1 MFIGTQVANW
11 NEDRLE
17 KRETQRML
25 ARLAPE
31 LRNLLALYASS
42 RTVLRDDTRLRGDGA
57 GRLAEGPKDQH
68 RDFVIAAYQASRIYS
83 TSTNNATWAT
93 IFGADRL
100 RSIDDPV
107 IRDNLA
113 FLMYSDTRQI
123 DTESV
128 NTPYRQNVR
137 RVIPVEIQ
145 DAIRTHCGDRSPPET
160 PQLFVLPRTCE
171 LRFADD
177 DAASAAAA
185 LRAHPQLVEDLRWH
199 TAAIA
204 AFIGNMNAFQVKT
217 ETLARQIDAMK

>member
-1 MFIGTQVANW
+1 
-11 NEDRLE
+11 
-17 KRETQRML
+17 ML

-42 RTVLRDDTRLRGDGA
+42 RTYYATTRAYAATALA
-57 GRLAEGPKDQH
+57 GWRKDPKVSD
-68 RDFVIAAYQASRIYS
+68 REFVIAAYQASQIYA

-145 DAIRTHCGDRSPPET
+145 DAIRTHCGDRSPPDT
-160 PQLFVLPRTCE
+160 PQLFFLPSTCD
-171 LRFADD
+171 LQLADG
-177 DAASAAAA
+177 AGTSAAAE

-204 AFIGNMNAFQVKT
+204 AFVSNLNAFQIKT
-217 ETLARQIDAMK
+217 ETVARRIDAMK

>member
-1 MFIGTQVANW
+1 MILRRLTQNLRAQNWTAILIELVIVIVGVFIGTQVANW

-25 ARLAPE
+25 ARLTPE

-42 RTVLRDDTRLRGDGA
+42 RTYYATTRAYAATALA
-57 GRLAEGPKDQH
+57 GWRKDPKVSD
-68 RDFVIAAYQASRIYS
+68 RDFVIAAYQASQIYA

-113 FLMYSDTRQI
+113 FLMY
-123 DTESV
+123 
-128 NTPYRQNVR
+128 
-137 RVIPVEIQ
+137 
-145 DAIRTHCGDRSPPET
+145 
-160 PQLFVLPRTCE
+160 
-171 LRFADD
+171 
-177 DAASAAAA
+177 AASAAAT

-204 AFIGNMNAFQVKT
+204 AFVANLNAFQVKT
-217 ETLARQIDAMK
+217 EMLARRIDAMK

>member
-1 MFIGTQVANW
+1 
-11 NEDRLE
+11 
-17 KRETQRML
+17 
-25 ARLAPE
+25 
-31 LRNLLALYASS
+31 
-42 RTVLRDDTRLRGDGA
+42 
-57 GRLAEGPKDQH
+57 
-68 RDFVIAAYQASRIYS
+68 VIAAYQASRIYS

-145 DAIRTHCGDRSPPET
+145 DAIRTHCGDRSHPCPP
-160 PQLFVLPRTCE
+160 R
-171 LRFADD
+171 
-177 DAASAAAA
+177 
-185 LRAHPQLVEDLRWH
+185 
-199 TAAIA
+199 
-204 AFIGNMNAFQVKT
+204 
-217 ETLARQIDAMK
+217 